1 MSPLPISPWE
11 LTWCAAAV
19 LAGYTLRGATGFG
32 AGLIVIPACALVL
45 PFDLVIP
52 LVTTM
57 GVLAS
62 IGQTWRER
70 RLIDR
75 AVLLRLVLPT
85 LAGAAIGL
93 ALFAA
98 LDARVLLK
106 VFGGFIIAYA
116 LTTFIA
122 LPRLPHTSGL
132 AVAYASGAIGAL
144 VATIFGGMA
153 GPFYAVYLDALKLGK
168 GVFRAT
174 MSAVLALLAVVRIA
188 GYGGLGLFD
197 LRVAALLMVLV
208 PTMAIAMLAGER
220 LHRHLSQG
228 RFERVVALVLIAS
241 GIALLLK

>member
-1 MSPLPISPWE
+1 MPIGPWE
-11 LTWCAAAV
+11 LAWCAAAV
-19 LAGYTLRGATGFG
+19 LGGYTLRGATGFG

-62 IGQTWRER
+62 FGQTWRER
-70 RLIDR
+70 RLVDR

-85 LAGAAIGL
+85 LAGAGIGL

-106 VFGGFIIAYA
+106 AFGAFIIVYA
-116 LTTFIA
+116 LTAFVP
-122 LPRLPHTSGL
+122 LPRVPYTSGL
-132 AVAYASGAIGAL
+132 AVAYASGTIGAL
-144 VATIFGGMA
+144 VATVFGGMA

-174 MSAVLALLAVVRIA
+174 MSAVLLMLALLRVA

-197 LRVAALLMVLV
+197 LRVAALLAVLV
-208 PTMAIAMLAGER
+208 PTMVIGMIAGER
-220 LHRHLSQG
+220 VHRRLTEG
-228 RFERVVALVLIAS
+228 RFQRAVALVLVAS

>member
-1 MSPLPISPWE
+1 MPISPWE
-11 LTWCAAAV
+11 LAWCTVAV

-45 PFDLVIP
+45 PFELVIP

-62 IGQTWRER
+62 CGQTWQER
-70 RLIDR
+70 RHIDR
-75 AVLLRLVLPT
+75 TVLARLVLPT
-85 LAGAAIGL
+85 LIGAGAGL

-106 VFGGFIIAYA
+106 AFGVFIIGYA
-116 LTTFIA
+116 LSA
-122 LPRLPHTSGL
+122 LVPLPRLPQRSGL
-132 AVAYASGAIGAL
+132 AVAYLSSVIGAL

-168 GVFRAT
+168 RVFRAT
-174 MSAVLALLAVVRIA
+174 MSAVLFLLALVRVA

-197 LRVAALLMVLV
+197 ARIALLLVVLV
-208 PTMAIAMLAGER
+208 PAMAVAMLAGER
-220 LHRHLSQG
+220 VHQRLSEG
-228 RFERVVALVLIAS
+228 RFERVVALVLVAS
-241 GIALLLK
+241 GIALLFK

>member
-1 MSPLPISPWE
+1 MSSLPISPWE
-11 LTWCAAAV
+11 LTWCATAV

-52 LVTTM
+52 LVTAM

-62 IGQTWRER
+62 FGQTWRER
-70 RLIDR
+70 RQIDR
-75 AVLLRLVLPT
+75 TVLLRLVPPT

-93 ALFAA
+93 ALFAV

-106 VFGGFIIAYA
+106 AFGAFIIVYA
-116 LTTFIA
+116 FTTFVP
-122 LPRLPHTSGL
+122 LRRPSYTSGP
-132 AVAYASGAIGAL
+132 AVAYGAGAIGAL

-153 GPFYAVYLDALKLGK
+153 GPFYAVYLDALRLGK

-174 MSAVLALLAVVRIA
+174 MSAVLFLLALVRVA

-197 LRVAALLMVLV
+197 LRVAALLTVLV
-208 PTMAIAMLAGER
+208 PTMVVAMLAGER
-220 LHRHLSQG
+220 VHQRMSEG
-228 RFERVVALVLIAS
+228 RFQRVVALILVAS
-241 GIALLLK
+241 GVALLLK

>member
-1 MSPLPISPWE
+1 M
-11 LTWCAAAV
+11 

-52 LVTTM
+52 LVTAM

-62 IGQTWRER
+62 SGQTWRER
-70 RLIDR
+70 RQIDR
-75 AVLLRLVLPT
+75 TVLLRLVPPT

-93 ALFAA
+93 ALFAV

-106 VFGGFIIAYA
+106 AFGAFIIVYA
-116 LTTFIA
+116 LTTFVP
-122 LPRLPHTSGL
+122 LPRLPHTAGPT
-132 AVAYASGAIGAL
+132 VAYGVGAIGAL

-153 GPFYAVYLDALKLGK
+153 GPFYAVYLDALRLGK

-174 MSAVLALLAVVRIA
+174 MSAVLLLLALVRVA

-197 LRVAALLMVLV
+197 LRVAALLTVLI
-208 PTMAIAMLAGER
+208 PTMAIAMLVGER
-220 LHRHLSQG
+220 VHQRMSEG
-228 RFERVVALVLIAS
+228 RFQRVVALILVAS